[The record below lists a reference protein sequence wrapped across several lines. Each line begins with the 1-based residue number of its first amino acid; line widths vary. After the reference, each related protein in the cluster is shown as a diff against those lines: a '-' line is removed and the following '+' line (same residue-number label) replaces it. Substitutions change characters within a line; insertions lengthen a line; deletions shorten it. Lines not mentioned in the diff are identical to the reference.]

1 MHLYGDTLERYARR
15 ELPAHRL
22 ASLDEHVSNCMFCA
36 HAFAE
41 AGAAT
46 ATWERRGWLG
56 RLVQVEVE
64 RPIEEGPGEAL
75 ERAA

>member
-1 MHLYGDTLERYARR
+1 MHLHGETLERYARR
-15 ELPAHRL
+15 ELPAHQL

-41 AGAAT
+41 RRAAT
-46 ATWERRGWLG
+46 TSWERRGLLG
-56 RLVQVEVE
+56 RLVQVE
-64 RPIEEGPGEAL
+64 L